1 MIDVILTF
9 DYNGLL
15 EISEI
20 LIVSYVFFDFK
31 FHQIRFLPG
40 LCPGPR
46 RGAYITLPR
55 PLVGWGGDIP
65 PISPSSASSFPVGP
79 RRCGV
84 RRAHQMVNPAL
95 QRELCGWNCG
105 SADRHLTIHAPVFL
119 LQLLINGAIRLV
131 LSTEISN
138 RPA

>member
-55 PLVGWGGDIP
+55 PLVGCGGDP
-65 PISPSSASSFPVGP
+65 SPLFSPSSASNFLVRP
-79 RRCGV
+79 RRCCV

-95 QRELCGWNCG
+95 D
-105 SADRHLTIHAPVFL
+105 S
-119 LQLLINGAIRLV
+119 
-131 LSTEISN
+131 SN
-138 RPA
+138 